1 MVEQYIRESTIDDQR
16 ESHSE
21 HRLSSYDCR
30 SIVHL
35 RVRRC
40 LRAVPYKEIDIIIK
54 QKTFALLFMRI
65 TYIDYLCLIGKA
77 VWQCITQKYSSTYVR
92 TFYAHT

>member
-40 LRAVPYKEIDIIIK
+40 LRAVPY
-54 QKTFALLFMRI
+54 
-65 TYIDYLCLIGKA
+65 
-77 VWQCITQKYSSTYVR
+77 YSSKGHAKAYVNVLGQNVVL
-92 TFYAHT
+92 FAPVQGAVADKYYELIAYYN

>member
-40 LRAVPYKEIDIIIK
+40 LRAVPYIQDD
-54 QKTFALLFMRI
+54 LLCKGQ
-65 TYIDYLCLIGKA
+65 LA
-77 VWQCITQKYSSTYVR
+77 
-92 TFYAHT
+92 

>member
-40 LRAVPYKEIDIIIK
+40 LRAVPYVRNYSYFIQKPDQQKIASYGPLLAVDI
-54 QKTFALLFMRI
+54 A
-65 TYIDYLCLIGKA
+65 A
-77 VWQCITQKYSSTYVR
+77 
-92 TFYAHT
+92 